1 MIPLAQIGAGPLSS
15 HGVYAPRLLSWR
27 RVLAALLGMFLWVT
41 VPVCAQAQSTVEEY
55 RVKAAFLFHF
65 TQLVEWP
72 TLAPDHDSNTLFLC
86 TYGEDPFGGVLE
98 TSVEGKQV
106 GSRRL
111 RVRHFKN
118 LKDVRQCQV
127 LFVGSDEHKRTPT
140 LLAQLGDAPVV
151 TVGESD
157 DFLDRGGVIRFCL
170 ENRKVR
176 FEVNLD
182 AATRARLKI
191 SSRLLMLA
199 KNVIGNQRT
208 KE

>member
-1 MIPLAQIGAGPLSS
+1 
-15 HGVYAPRLLSWR
+15 
-27 RVLAALLGMFLWVT
+27 MFLWVT

-72 TLAPDHDSNTLFLC
+72 TLALDHDSNTLFLC

-127 LFVGSDEHKRTPT
+127 LFVGSDEHEWTPT